1 MVVLINNKL
10 HLKFLFNILKPFFSL
25 IHALGLF
32 TKSMLTLVF
41 YFVAW
46 HQKNECRL

>member
-1 MVVLINNKL
+1 MVALINNKL

-25 IHALGLF
+25 IHALGF
-32 TKSMLTLVF
+32 LTISVWMLVF